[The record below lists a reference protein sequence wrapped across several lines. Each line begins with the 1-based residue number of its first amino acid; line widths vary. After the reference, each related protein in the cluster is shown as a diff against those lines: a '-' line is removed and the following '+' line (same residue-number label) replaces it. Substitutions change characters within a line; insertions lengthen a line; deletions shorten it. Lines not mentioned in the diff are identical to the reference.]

1 MACHNRCVNNGVDE
15 QRLSYYSCRRGRSP
29 FSAAKEYVF
38 ADTMRYV
45 LQVRCLA
52 WAPFLLQVGWQVSIH
67 TSHTIML
74 VDDISVLLA
83 RVVDTYDY
91 LHSKLGL
98 FWFIRRHVRSL
109 KSILSLDCDTGDASE
124 ITKHWISKVDQVV
137 FSCRR
142 PRWLGRL
149 SSCLLKS
156 ISRVQ
161 FSPSAHTRRDFSLHK
176 KMISGKRE
184 SVS

>member
-1 MACHNRCVNNGVDE
+1 MWTAAWTNHAFPTILAVVE
-15 QRLSYYSCRRGRSP
+15 EVP
-29 FSAAKEYVF
+29 F
-38 ADTMRYV
+38 R
-45 LQVRCLA
+45 QVRNTSSPIQCDRYFKLD
-52 WAPFLLQVGWQVSIH
+52 VSH
-67 TSHTIML
+67 G
-74 VDDISVLLA
+74 
-83 RVVDTYDY
+83 
-91 LHSKLGL
+91 LHSCYRLGGKLAYTHHIPSCWLTIFLSCWRGSWTRMIIYIQNSGSSDS
-98 FWFIRRHVRSL
+98 FGDIVRSL
-109 KSILSLDCDTGDASE
+109 KYILSLDCDTRDASE
-124 ITKHWISKVDQVV
+124 ITKHWISKVDQVM

-176 KMISGKRE
+176 KMIRGRRE

>member
-1 MACHNRCVNNGVDE
+1 MIIYIQNSGSSD
-15 QRLSYYSCRRGRSP
+15 SFG
-29 FSAAKEYVF
+29 
-38 ADTMRYV
+38 
-45 LQVRCLA
+45 
-52 WAPFLLQVGWQVSIH
+52 
-67 TSHTIML
+67 
-74 VDDISVLLA
+74 DI
-83 RVVDTYDY
+83 
-91 LHSKLGL
+91 
-98 FWFIRRHVRSL
+98 VRSL
-109 KSILSLDCDTGDASE
+109 KSILSLDCDTRDASE
-124 ITKHWISKVDQVV
+124 ITKHWISKVDHVM

-161 FSPSAHTRRDFSLHK
+161 FSPSEHTRRDFSLHK